1 MRTNGELGAKYFP
14 LMLEYHK
21 NMTKLLEHPMCKG
34 LQLSIGKKDKTSK
47 VRKVDDEVDA
57 LEVHASNHVEDM
69 CNKDDHT
76 TRHSTPLELSNEG
89 KDISTYDGQFASRSD
104 HEEEITSSTT

>member
-1 MRTNGELGAKYFP
+1 
-14 LMLEYHK
+14 MLEYQK
-21 NMTKLLEHPMCKG
+21 NMTKLLEHPMWKG

-57 LEVHASNHVEDM
+57 LEVHASSHVEDM

-76 TRHSTPLELSNEG
+76 TCLSTPLELSNEG

-104 HEEEITSSTT
+104 HEEEITSSPHDDSVWIHLGAIEH